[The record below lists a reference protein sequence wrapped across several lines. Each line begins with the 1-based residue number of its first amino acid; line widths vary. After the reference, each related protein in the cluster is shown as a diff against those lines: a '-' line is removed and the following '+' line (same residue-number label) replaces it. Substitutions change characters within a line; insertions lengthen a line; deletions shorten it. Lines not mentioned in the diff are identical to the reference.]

1 MNVPKLALALMLL
14 PLAFGCSR
22 APEPPRVPS
31 VAGARPNPEAP
42 SAKQDASGS
51 TAGGAEQAIA
61 WQSGD
66 VDAAFAKAR
75 AEGKPLFLYWGAVW
89 CPPCNEVKATIFN
102 RQDFIERSRF
112 FVPVYVDG
120 DAPSAQKLGARFKVS
135 AYPTMVLFTSGG
147 KEITRLPGEVDA
159 DQYMRV
165 LALGMN
171 DARPIKETLAA
182 ALATGKPGD
191 NAKLSPN
198 DWRMLAYYSWETD
211 ETQLAGDG
219 KLPNTL
225 ERLAK
230 ACPADQPELGTRLWL
245 QALAAV
251 AKAKGAKP
259 RDDKAAVEKLLALL
273 ADPKLGRENFDVI
286 VNYADDIAGKS
297 TLPGRSRRAELTQ
310 AWNAALERLAADKT
324 LSDLDRL
331 TALDAQVAL
340 AKLDGPKAKV
350 PEALQQRIRDEA
362 ARVDRESRDPYVRQ
376 SLVSTAAE
384 VLADADLL
392 DESDALLRSEVAR
405 SHSPYY
411 AMLGLALNAKKRGD
425 KAGAVD
431 WAEKAYA
438 AAKGPAT
445 RLQWG
450 VRYVSLAI
458 ELTPQD
464 AVRIEHAAAEV
475 IGELESSPDTF
486 YERNRRSL
494 ERMGKNLAAWNKD
507 NRHSEAIRKLRA
519 EMAGVCAKLPAGD
532 PAHAICEGTLREPS
546 TGKA

>member
-1 MNVPKLALALMLL
+1 MKIPSIAGTLFLAL
-14 PLAFGCSR
+14 LATACSK
-22 APEPPRVPS
+22 APEPASVPGPP
-31 VAGARPNPEAP
+31 AAQPAADATAAQKGAA
-42 SAKQDASGS
+42 DS
-51 TAGGAEQAIA
+51 THANAEHGIA

-66 VDAAFAKAR
+66 VDAAFAKAK

-135 AYPTMVLFTSGG
+135 AYPTMVLFTPDA
-147 KEITRLPGEVDA
+147 KEITRLPGEADA
-159 DQYMRV
+159 DQYMQV

-171 DARPIKETLAA
+171 GARPIKETLAA
-182 ALATGKPGD
+182 ALAAGKAGGD
-191 NAKLSPN
+191 AKVSPD

-211 ETQLAGDG
+211 EKQLADEG
-219 KLPNTL
+219 KLPDTL
-225 ERLAK
+225 QRLAA
-230 ACPADQPELGTRLWL
+230 ACPADQPELATRLRL
-245 QALAAV
+245 QAIAAA

-259 RDDKAAVEKLLALL
+259 RDDKAAVGKLLPVL
-273 ADPKLGRENFDVI
+273 ADPGLARENFDVI
-286 VNYADDIAGKS
+286 VYYADDIVGKS
-297 TLPGRSRRAELTQ
+297 TLPGSPGRAEL
-310 AWNAALERLAADKT
+310 ARIWNATLERLATDKSF
-324 LSDLDRL
+324 SDLDRL

-392 DESDALLRSEVAR
+392 DESDALLTSEVAR

-464 AVRIEHAAAEV
+464 AARIEHAAAEV
-475 IGELESSPDTF
+475 IGELEPSPDTF

-507 NRHSEAIRKLRA
+507 NRHAEAIRKLRA
-519 EMAGVCAKLPAGD
+519 EMGGVCAKLPAAD
-532 PAHAICEGTLREPS
+532 PAHAVCEGTLRS
-546 TGKA
+546 AGAAKA

>member
-1 MNVPKLALALMLL
+1 MKSTSLVAVLVVSLFATA
-14 PLAFGCSR
+14 CSK
-22 APEPPRVPS
+22 APESALVASPPPT
-31 VAGARPNPEAP
+31 ADATA
-42 SAKQDASGS
+42 AKKDAADS
-51 TAGGAEQAIA
+51 TKANAEHGIA

-66 VDAAFAKAR
+66 VDAAFATAKS
-75 AEGKPLFLYWGAVW
+75 EGKPLFLYWGAVW

-135 AYPTMVLFTSGG
+135 AYPTMVLFTPDG

-159 DQYMRV
+159 DQYMQV

-171 DARPIKETLAA
+171 GARPIKETIAA
-182 ALATGKPGD
+182 ALTGDG

-198 DWRMLAYYSWETD
+198 DWRMLAYYSWATD
-211 ETQLAGDG
+211 EKQLAADG
-219 KLPNTL
+219 KLPDVL
-225 ERLAK
+225 RRLAK
-230 ACPADQPELGTRLWL
+230 ACPADQPHLATRLAL
-245 QALAAV
+245 QALAA
-251 AKAKGAKP
+251 AATAKGAKP
-259 RDDKAAVEKLLALL
+259 RDDKAAMQTLLQVL
-273 ADPKLGRENFDVI
+273 ADPELARENFDII
-286 VNYADDIAGKS
+286 VNYADAIAGNL
-297 TLPGRSRRAELTQ
+297 TLPGSPRRAELTR
-310 AWNAALERLAADKT
+310 AWNGALERLVADKN
-324 LSDLDRL
+324 LSELDRL
-331 TALDAQVAL
+331 TAFDAQVAL
-340 AKLDGPKAKV
+340 SKLGGPNTRV
-350 PEALQQRIRDEA
+350 PEVLQQRVRDEA
-362 ARVDRESRDPYVRQ
+362 TRVERESSDPYVRQ

-392 DESDALLRSEVAR
+392 DESDALLKSEVAR

-464 AVRIEHAAAEV
+464 AARIEHAAAEV
-475 IGELESSPDTF
+475 IGELEPSPATF
-486 YERNRRSL
+486 YERNRHSL
-494 ERMGKNLAAWNKD
+494 ERMGRNLAAWNKD
-507 NRHSEAIRKLRA
+507 ERHNEAVGKLRA
-519 EMAGVCAKLPAGD
+519 DMAGVCAKLPAND
-532 PAHAICEGTLREPS
+532 PAHAICEDTLRQPS
-546 TGKA
+546 AGKT

>member
-1 MNVPKLALALMLL
+1 MNIP
-14 PLAFGCSR
+14 PLASAFFFALFAVACSK
-22 APEPPRVPS
+22 APEPAS
-31 VAGARPNPEAP
+31 VASPPAARPMANTTATKNDVTDSIHA
-42 SAKQDASGS
+42 SA
-51 TAGGAEQAIA
+51 EHAIA

-66 VDAAFAKAR
+66 VDAAFAKAK

-135 AYPTMVLFTSGG
+135 AYPTMVLFTSDG
-147 KEITRLPGEVDA
+147 KEITRLPAEVDA

-171 DARPIKETLAA
+171 DARPIRETLAA

-191 NAKLSPN
+191 NAKVSPN

-219 KLPNTL
+219 KLPDTL
-225 ERLAK
+225 QRLAK
-230 ACPADQPELGTRLWL
+230 ACPADQPELATRLWL

-297 TLPGRSRRAELTQ
+297 TLPGSSRRAELTQ
-310 AWNAALERLAADKT
+310 AWNAALERLAADT
-324 LSDLDRL
+324 SLSELDRL

-350 PEALQQRIRDEA
+350 PETLQQRIRDEA

-411 AMLGLALNAKKRGD
+411 AMLGLALNAKKRGN

-464 AVRIEHAAAEV
+464 AARIEHAAAEV
-475 IGELESSPDTF
+475 IGELEPSPDTF
-486 YERNRRSL
+486 YERNRRAL
-494 ERMGKNLAAWNKD
+494 ERMSKNLAAWNKD
-507 NRHSEAIRKLRA
+507 NSHSEGVRKLRA

-532 PAHAICEGTLREPS
+532 PAHAICEGTLRQPS